1 MKLTFYTDRKR
12 HLVCLPYSKENLF
25 KMAEQLNI
33 HKCWYHNGK
42 YPHFDIPKK
51 RIEEIEKQCIIV
63 SSIEIVNIIKGI
75 KI

>member
-1 MKLTFYTDRKR
+1 
-12 HLVCLPYSKENLF
+12 
-25 KMAEQLNI
+25 MAEQLNI

-63 SSIEIVNIIKGI
+63 SSFEIINIIKGI
-75 KI
+75 KT